1 MGVRAVGGLIDQRH
15 IDAALQAG
23 ACEMKYHAGQP
34 LSDLTWIDA
43 VWVDDHL
50 SEIAAEIAKREGRPV
65 WALATGGYGGVGYG
79 GDYGDGYGDD
89 GGYGDGVGVGGGDG
103 YGVGDGGYGV
113 GVGGYGYGG
122 YGVGVGGYG
131 GYGYGVGGGDGY
143 GGGYGGDVVHREGDE

>member
-50 SEIAAEIAKREGRPV
+50 SEIAAEIAKRERRPV
-65 WALATGGYGGVGYG
+65 WALATGGDGGGGYG
-79 GDYGDGYGDD
+79 GYGYS
-89 GGYGDGVGVGGGDG
+89 DGVGS
-103 YGVGDGGYGV
+103 
-113 GVGGYGYGG
+113 GYGG
-122 YGVGVGGYG
+122 YGVG
-131 GYGYGVGGGDGY
+131 GGG
-143 GGGYGGDVVHREGDE
+143 GGSGVVHREGDE